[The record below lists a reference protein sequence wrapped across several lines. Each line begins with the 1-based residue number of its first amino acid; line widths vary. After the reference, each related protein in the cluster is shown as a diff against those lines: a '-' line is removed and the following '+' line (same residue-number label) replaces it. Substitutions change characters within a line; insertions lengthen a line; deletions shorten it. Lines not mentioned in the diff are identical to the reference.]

1 MLGGL
6 YYLDSLMIAHE
17 IKFDQA
23 SLRVAHESSISPP
36 PTSKKKILSSKYKFF
51 EKKKEIER
59 RNYLKYNW
67 KVRERKVNNRKRKGN
82 IF

>member
-51 EKKKEIER
+51 EKKNKRLREGITSSTIGKWEREKETFS
-59 RNYLKYNW
+59 K
-67 KVRERKVNNRKRKGN
+67 KK
-82 IF
+82 